1 MHRLRHLSARLA
13 AGTALFLSLAC
24 NAVGAEKPPKDG
36 TGDAVYG
43 TTPWGGLNWGIG
55 ISLSADIGRQSHV
68 VTATN
73 VGGIVRVQE
82 TQDVIVGFVLEA
94 HYFFVEP
101 YNWPRNRYWST
112 RWGTGPF
119 VAIEAGGTSSGAGQG
134 PISAYALGWM
144 IGWKEPSGFQP
155 DGQPIYKGNA
165 SWNIGLGLRVDP
177 RAKVLGDSIVANQP
191 VPVTETGTEIRLK
204 TSPRYGIMV
213 LSSFSF

>member
-43 TTPWGGLNWGIG
+43 TTSWGGLNWGIG

-101 YNWPRNRYWST
+101 YNWPR
-112 RWGTGPF
+112 
-119 VAIEAGGTSSGAGQG
+119 
-134 PISAYALGWM
+134 
-144 IGWKEPSGFQP
+144 KP

-177 RAKVLGDSIVANQP
+177 RAKVLGDGIVANQP
-191 VPVTETGTEIRLK
+191 FPVTETGTEIRLK